1 MSPVKRASWNPRNH
15 PAALPSECMQAAREE
30 AALQRVAEQRGNL
43 FAKLMSAVKLASLGQ
58 LSGEL
63 YEVGGIY
70 RRNISIGI
78 DVGRHECRHVP
89 SRMLLSP

>member
-1 MSPVKRASWNPRNH
+1 MLPVKRAFWNLRNH
-15 PAALPSECMQAAREE
+15 LAALPLECMQAEREE

-43 FAKLMSAVKLASLGQ
+43 FAELMSAVKLASLGQ

-70 RRNISIGI
+70 WRNISIGI
-78 DVGRHECRHVP
+78 DVGRHSCRHVP